1 VRKYLLGAVL
11 VFAVALGGLAWFVVG
26 AEFAAGVM
34 VGVVASAVMVAAMMG
49 YVRRAGEKRISQHL
63 APPPPPAEPWDYA
76 LAARTLAGERHDF
89 AAARG
94 RVLVLNFWATWCP
107 PCVAEL
113 PSLLRLRQRMAGDPV
128 DLACVTSESAD
139 VVRAFVG
146 KRDMGELPVVLIDGE
161 PPPAFATLSIPATFV
176 VGKDGAVAYR
186 HVGSARWDADEFVAF
201 LRRLARGASA

>member
-1 VRKYLLGAVL
+1 VRKYLVGVVL
-11 VFAVALGGLAWFVVG
+11 VFAVALGGVAWFVVG
-26 AEFAAGVM
+26 SEFAAGVM
-34 VGVVASAVMVAAMMG
+34 VGVLASAVMVGAMMG

-63 APPPPPAEPWDYA
+63 SPPPPPAEPWDYA
-76 LAARTLAGERHDF
+76 LAARTLAGEPHDF
-89 AAARG
+89 RAARG

-113 PSLLRLRQRMAGDPV
+113 PSLLRLRQRMAGDHV
-128 DLACVTSESAD
+128 DLACITSEPAD
-139 VVRAFVG
+139 VVRAFVH

-201 LRRLARGASA
+201 LRRLARGVSA